1 MYTTKRMKRSLL
13 EKNIAAGLF
22 VLVLIV
28 FSFAERASKRI
39 EPLYTTQTEVFVPAP
54 QFTAFQFDQVP
65 AFIKPAKY

>member
-1 MYTTKRMKRSLL
+1 MKRSLL

-39 EPLYTTQTEVFVPAP
+39 EPLYNTQTEVFVPEPAT
-54 QFTAFQFDQVP
+54 QFTAFQFDKEP